1 MKNIRLRVVNAAV
14 DAYISGMAADKG
26 SLFADNLETIR
37 WHHNENDTAGRFEA
51 TFKDAATNTP
61 TWPFDTTES
70 VLVITRNAS
79 PVDRKLKSGAPP
91 YIKYTVRFV
100 PDNVADGPVAAH
112 DPMIIIRG
120 GKNFMPIITHSLAAA
135 GGVLVT
141 LVAVTTF
148 LRPMLCGV
156 H

>member
-1 MKNIRLRVVNAAV
+1 MKNIHLRVESGAV
-14 DAYISGMAADKG
+14 EAYIAGKAGDKG

-37 WHHNENDTAGRFEA
+37 WHHKENDTAGKFEA
-51 TFKDAATNTP
+51 TFRDAATNTP
-61 TWPFDTTES
+61 VWPFDTTES

-79 PVDRKLKSGAPP
+79 PVDRKLKAGAPP

-100 PDNVADGPVAAH
+100 PDNATDGPIAPH

-120 GKNFMPIITHSLAAA
+120 GKNLMPIFTHAVAAVGA
-135 GGVLVT
+135 VVVT
-141 LVAVTTF
+141 LVVVNEF